1 MLSDFAK
8 KKETCF
14 GGKKQNLLKSKQ
26 SAFRKGLTH
35 AFGQKMPFFSLVR
48 FGQKKTTNN
57 A

>member
-1 MLSDFAK
+1 MLSNFAE

-14 GGKKQNLLKSKQ
+14 DYKKQNFTKSKK
-26 SAFRKGLTH
+26 SAFPKRLTH
-35 AFGQKMPFFSLVR
+35 VFGKKMPFFSLVR